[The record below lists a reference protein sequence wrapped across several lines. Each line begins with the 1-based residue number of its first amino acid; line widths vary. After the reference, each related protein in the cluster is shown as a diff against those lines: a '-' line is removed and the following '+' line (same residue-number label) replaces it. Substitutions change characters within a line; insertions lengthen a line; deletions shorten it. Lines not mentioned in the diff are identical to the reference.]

1 MKKKALLLTTAAI
14 MAVTTALAAAMAS
27 SWVCVQDS
35 CKKCVMT
42 DTTRKCGK
50 CGSFMASVGKGEYKD
65 GGYVQYTYK
74 CNNENC
80 GHTCV
85 YKNK

>member
-1 MKKKALLLTTAAI
+1 MKKKTLLLAIAIITAITT
-14 MAVTTALAAAMAS
+14 TLAAAMAS

-35 CKKCVMT
+35 CKKCAIT

-50 CGSFMASVGKGEYKD
+50 CGSFMESGKGEYKGD
-65 GGYVQYTYK
+65 GYIQNTYK
-74 CNNENC
+74 CKNSNC